1 MTVYIVSY
9 LDEDKDYTVTAFDNF
24 ESAVKCR
31 DYFKRIY
38 GIANIDE
45 VPVYSTF
52 IEWE

>member
-9 LDEDKDYTVTAFDNF
+9 IDNDESVVTAFDNI

-31 DYFKRIY
+31 DYFKNIY
-38 GIANIDE
+38 GNATIDE